1 MNVRTRLNFE
11 KEKKPDLDPYVA
23 IDVDEVPLPLQK
35 NHFLSVLTNSF
46 GIFTETRKS
55 FIMPNPLDP
64 QYFGYLDPQ
73 YFGYLDQRIRKKLFA
88 LEKRILALN

>member
-23 IDVDEVPLPLQK
+23 IDVDEVPPPKKKK
-35 NHFLSVLTNSF
+35 NHVLSVLTKLF
-46 GIFTETRKS
+46 GIFTDTRKS

-64 QYFGYLDPQ
+64 QYFC
-73 YFGYLDQRIRKKLFA
+73 YLDQRIRKKLFA
-88 LEKRILALN
+88 LVKRISALN